1 MNNAVES
8 LINTIPIDISIYI
21 RRCVDQYGFTI
32 FIVTDDD
39 GNGNYNYEGRGYSL
53 SIALEDYKNDLENYE
68 NKEKYK
74 NRNRSLEE
82 VEKERSMH
90 LKGVLC

>member
-1 MNNAVES
+1 MNDTVVD
-8 LINTIPIDISIYI
+8 LINTIPIEVSVTI
-21 RRCVDQYGFTI
+21 RRCVDQYGFDL

-53 SIALEDYKNDLENYE
+53 DVALKDYKNDLENYS
-68 NKEKYK
+68 NKELYK
-74 NRNRSLEE
+74 SRDRSLEE